1 MNRGRSEKLG
11 KRSEKLGKRSEKLG
25 KQSEKLGKQSE
36 KVGKVM
42 RIENFAYR
50 KRGRLKGTL

>member
-1 MNRGRSEKLG
+1 MSLQQAPMNRGQ
-11 KRSEKLGKRSEKLG
+11 SEKLG
-25 KQSEKLGKQSE
+25 KQSEKLGKRSE